1 MQKFKN
7 VIGLPV
13 VCVEDGKKVGR
24 VGNITFSPKNKGV
37 IAIILEKK
45 GMEFCRKAIPIEDVV
60 SLGND
65 AVIVNDVSCIKK
77 LSKKDMVDSKE
88 LKGLHIY
95 TKEGRDMG
103 VVEDILFDYKKA
115 TIEALE
121 ISDGLF
127 ADIITGRSI
136 LPLFGRVEFG
146 EDSILVGEEAIEE
159 MVSTGG
165 GINNRLK

>member
-1 MQKFKN
+1 MQKFKS
-7 VIGLPV
+7 VLGLPV
-13 VCVEDGKKVGR
+13 VCVEDGKKIGR
-24 VGNITFSPKNKGV
+24 VGNITFSPKTKGV
-37 IAIILEKK
+37 LAIILERK
-45 GMEFCRKAIPIEDVV
+45 GMELCHKAIAIEDVV

-65 AVIVNDVSCIKK
+65 AVIVNDISCIRK
-77 LSKKDMVDSKE
+77 LRKKDMVDSKD

-95 TKEGRDMG
+95 TKEGRDLG

-127 ADIITGRSI
+127 ADVFTGRSVI
-136 LPLFGRVEFG
+136 PLFGKVEFG

-159 MVSTGG
+159 MISTGG
-165 GINNRLK
+165 GIINRLK

>member
-24 VGNITFSPKNKGV
+24 VGDITFSPKSKGV
-37 IAIILEKK
+37 LAIILEKK
-45 GMEFCRKAIPIEDVV
+45 GMELCRKAIAIEDVV

-77 LSKKDMVDSKE
+77 LWKKDMVDNKE
-88 LKGLHIY
+88 IKGLHIY
-95 TKEGRDMG
+95 TKEGKDMG
-103 VVEDILFDYKKA
+103 VVEDILFDYKKG

-121 ISDGLF
+121 ISDGIF
-127 ADIITGRSI
+127 SDIFTGRKI
-136 LPLFGRVEFG
+136 LPLFGKVEFG
-146 EDSILVGEEAIEE
+146 EDSILAGEEAIEE
-159 MVSTGG
+159 MISTGG